1 MNTRAELPLV
11 DSYDLASSLVGMN
24 LIAEGQTFDCKNLP
38 GGVSCDVWLITKKN
52 DERLVLKRAL
62 PKLRVTAEWCAPAD
76 RSHTEVDWLRLVAK
90 IDPKLVPKVL
100 SEDRVAHAF
109 AMEFLPPDRY
119 PLWKEQLAAGDV
131 APGFA
136 ARIGDAL
143 AKIHAATATNAHI
156 ARQFANQAQ
165 FFSLRL
171 EPYLLYTSE
180 RHRAVAPA
188 IRALARSTADSR
200 IALMQGDISPKNI
213 LCGPDGPVFL
223 DAETACYGD
232 PAFDL
237 AFCGNHLLLKCI
249 WHPEFTSPY
258 LACFGALS
266 STYLDGVS
274 WENRAAIEAR
284 AAALIPALLL
294 ARIDGKSPVEYIT
307 DEQDKI
313 FVRGFAKQYLA
324 HPRHSLTE
332 LRALW
337 ANVCYSR

>member
-1 MNTRAELPLV
+1 MSADAER
-11 DSYDLASSLVGMN
+11 SEGCFHTASSLARMGVLAQG
-24 LIAEGQTFDCKNLP
+24 EDCKRETLS

-52 DERLVLKRAL
+52 GERLVLKRAL
-62 PKLRVTAEWCAPAD
+62 PKLRVTAEWCAPAE
-76 RSHTEVDWLRLVAK
+76 RSHTEVDWLRLVAE

-109 AMEFLPPDRY
+109 AMEFLPSDRY
-119 PLWKEQLAAGDV
+119 PLWKEKLAAGD
-131 APGFA
+131 ADPGFA
-136 ARIGDAL
+136 ARTGNAL
-143 AKIHAATATNAHI
+143 AQIHAATATNAHI
-156 ARQFANQAQ
+156 AHQFANQAQ
-165 FFSLRL
+165 FLSLRI
-171 EPYLLYTSE
+171 EPYLLYVSE
-180 RHRAVAPA
+180 KHRAVAPI
-188 IRALARSTADSR
+188 IRALARSIADSR

-249 WHPEFTSPY
+249 WHPEFTSAY

-274 WENRAAIEAR
+274 WENSAAIEAR

-307 DEQDKI
+307 DGQDKI
-313 FVRGFAKQYLA
+313 FVRRFAKQCLA
-324 HPRHSLTE
+324 AAPHSLTE